1 MNIFVSNIPYRASN
15 EDLQEWF
22 SAYGEV
28 SSARIIVDKES
39 RRSRGFGFVEMDD
52 DNEARAAIE
61 ALNGQEF
68 MDREIV
74 VNEAR
79 PRD

>member
-1 MNIFVSNIPYRASN
+1 MNIYVSNIPFAVSN
-15 EDLQEWF
+15 EELEDLF
-22 SAYGEV
+22 ANYGEV

-39 RRSRGFGFVEMDD
+39 RRSRGFGFVEMDND
-52 DNEARAAIE
+52 ADAKAAIE
-61 ALNGQEF
+61 ALNGKEVKG
-68 MDREIV
+68 RALN

>member
-1 MNIFVSNIPYRASN
+1 MNIYVSNIPFAISN
-15 EDLQEWF
+15 EELEDLF
-22 SAYGEV
+22 ANYGEV

-39 RRSRGFGFVEMDD
+39 KRSRGFGFVEMDND
-52 DNEARAAIE
+52 AEAKAAID
-61 ALNGQEF
+61 ALNGK
-68 MDREIV
+68 EINGRALN